1 MADYLERRW
10 VELVMVSVTYSCQ
23 AATRCH
29 ACRYVTDECVT
40 ELLRPICQ
48 VEAVR
53 DCPAQLSLRLG
64 PPLAPLPLQL
74 CSLLALLLLALTWLS
89 YCPSPLP
96 HVLTPRDYFC
106 LCTLVSA
113 VLSICYIR
121 LTTLL
126 SFPSA
131 QWPGGPWRVTAH
143 EDKATPRAHTRTSP
157 YGLQVTQ
164 KGGL

>member
-1 MADYLERRW
+1 
-10 VELVMVSVTYSCQ
+10 MVSVTYSCQ

-74 CSLLALLLLALTWLS
+74 CSLLALLLLALLL
-89 YCPSPLP
+89 PL
-96 HVLTPRDYFC
+96 
-106 LCTLVSA
+106 
-113 VLSICYIR
+113 
-121 LTTLL
+121 
-126 SFPSA
+126 
-131 QWPGGPWRVTAH
+131 
-143 EDKATPRAHTRTSP
+143 TSP
-157 YGLQVTQ
+157 SCPYSSRLF
-164 KGGL
+164 LPLHPRLRCIIHLLH